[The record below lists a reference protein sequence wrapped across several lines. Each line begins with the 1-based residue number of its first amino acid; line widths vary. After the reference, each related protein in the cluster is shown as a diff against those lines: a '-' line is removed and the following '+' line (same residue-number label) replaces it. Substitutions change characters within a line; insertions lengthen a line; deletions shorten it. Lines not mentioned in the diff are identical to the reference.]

1 MAVLTS
7 QLQLNDCIGNS
18 FYILNSIFDLLQFV
32 IVFPVSLLPQAVVQ
46 LSELLEEA
54 KVGLDLPGVPHVLQ
68 RLCGGVILL
77 EHEVGGGDGGGP
89 AVAEVAGDE
98 DHPAS
103 HGQSS
108 LDELSAVG
116 QVLGDILSW
125 HILNNCK
132 YFHHKLSNSNYVINV
147 PCR

>member
-77 EHEVGGGDGGGP
+77 EHEVGGGDGGG
-89 AVAEVAGDE
+89 ATVAHVARDE
-98 DHPAS
+98 DHAAP
-103 HGQSS
+103 HGESA
-108 LDELSAVG
+108 LHELCALH
-116 QVLGDILSW
+116 QVLRDVGPGHVLI
-125 HILNNCK
+125 HI
-132 YFHHKLSNSNYVINV
+132 
-147 PCR
+147 